1 MKLKLIELKDGRIKL
16 EAIFHLEY
24 VSIYGIKAY
33 ERAPVW
39 FPKEGEEGCLVLSYN
54 VSGDDNISVALIEN
68 STGVPG
74 NLNPNICR
82 LHGWR
87 GTTNDRLRTAMGWRR
102 VESVTNRKRGAGL
115 VAIYSTDLKPTE
127 D

>member
-1 MKLKLIELKDGRIKL
+1 MRVKLTELKDGRLKL
-16 EAIFHLEY
+16 EVILHLEDI
-24 VSIYGIKAY
+24 SIYG
-33 ERAPVW
+33 APVW
-39 FPKEGEEGCLVLSYN
+39 FPKEGEEGCLLLSYN
-54 VSGDDNISVALIEN
+54 VYGDDNISVDLIEN

-87 GTTNDRLRTAMGWRR
+87 GTTDDRLRTAMGWRR

-115 VAIYSTDLKPTE
+115 VAIYSKDLKPTE